1 MVEILRRRGYIIFYI
16 GVTLLYGLIVIAAFA
31 CQGIWYEERAEAYFD
46 KSELKRD
53 NEITVE
59 RILFVTEL
67 VLLSIFFI
75 DLLLHIIG
83 FGGLYLRK
91 VQSITEIILIMV
103 NAVVVFIMMNSITLS

>member
-1 MVEILRRRGYIIFYI
+1 MIEVLRRRGFVIAQIS
-16 GVTLLYGLIVIAAFA
+16 VTLLYGLMIIAAFI

-53 NEITVE
+53 GEITAE

>member
-1 MVEILRRRGYIIFYI
+1 MIETLRLRGYNTAQIS
-16 GVTLLYGLIVIAAFA
+16 VSLLYGLMIIASFI

-53 NEITVE
+53 GEITAE
-59 RILFVTEL
+59 WILFVTEL

-75 DLLLHIIG
+75 DMLLHIIG